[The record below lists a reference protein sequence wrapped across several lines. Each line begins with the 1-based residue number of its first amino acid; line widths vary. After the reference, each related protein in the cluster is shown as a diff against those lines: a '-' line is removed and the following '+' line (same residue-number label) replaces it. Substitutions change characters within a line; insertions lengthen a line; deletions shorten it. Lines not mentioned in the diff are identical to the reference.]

1 MNEVEIV
8 EKENL
13 EDFLDLNIVA
23 GGKTETES
31 KLVKRDAETIDV
43 DCIVLMEDFPDFKAK
58 DGSFNIDLL
67 GNPMYQYVVR
77 ACPSY
82 PNCLKFDH
90 EKDTVLGTIKPH
102 LGKSEYTL
110 VLFADTPLVTKN
122 NILNILDFAKA
133 KGLNVCKLTRGWV
146 FKTEYIKR
154 VDEIYSPT
162 IYYFQE
168 EDFMVAS
175 SYETLSII
183 SDILKNR
190 VITYHMKNGV
200 HFKAPETIYID
211 ANVSIGEGTVIGEF
225 VSLTGDTDIDKNAK
239 ILSRSTLKNAKIL
252 SGAVVEGARIDG
264 AVVMEN
270 AKIKSGVKLLENT
283 AIKDGA
289 VILEDTIISNAIIGE
304 HCMVGRNTIIN
315 YLTLDERSTIGNNC
329 QINGT
334 ESLPVYI
341 QKEVK
346 IGNQVKISE
355 KVVIETGVTVKSGE
369 KVEKSIKRGQNG

>member
-1 MNEVEIV
+1 MSEVETL
-8 EKENL
+8 EKESI
-13 EDFLDLNIVA
+13 EYYLDLNIVA
-23 GGKTETES
+23 GDKIKTDPR
-31 KLVKRDAETIDV
+31 LIKRDNEAASV
-43 DCIVLMEDFPDFKAK
+43 DCFVLMEDFADFKAK

-90 EKDTVLGTIKPH
+90 EKETVLGKIKPF

-110 VLFADTPLVTKN
+110 VLFADTPLITKN
-122 NILNILDFAKA
+122 NVLNILDFAKA

-154 VDEIYSPT
+154 VDEIYSPS

-225 VSLTGDTDIDKNAK
+225 VSLTGDTDIEKNAR
-239 ILSRSTLKNAKIL
+239 ILSRSTLSNAKIL

-283 AIKDGA
+283 AIKEGA
-289 VILEDTIISNAIIGE
+289 VILEDSIISNAIIGE
-304 HCMVGRNTIIN
+304 HCIIGRNTIIN
-315 YLTLDERSTIGNNC
+315 YLTLDERCVVGNNC

-334 ESLPVYI
+334 EIKPVYI

-346 IGNQVKISE
+346 IGDQVKISE
-355 KVVIETGVTVKSGE
+355 KIVIETGVTVKAGE
-369 KVEKSIKRGQNG
+369 EVKHSIKRGQNG